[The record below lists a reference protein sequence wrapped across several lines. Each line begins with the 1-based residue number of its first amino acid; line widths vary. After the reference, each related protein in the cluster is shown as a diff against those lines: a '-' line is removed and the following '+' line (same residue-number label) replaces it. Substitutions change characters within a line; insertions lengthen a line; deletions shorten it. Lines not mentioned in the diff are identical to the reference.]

1 MDAKQYHYRLYT
13 TIYIKDIYALLFL
26 NGELIAVHDEKQDFS
41 ECINIDAHSTW
52 EQCLSDT
59 LSEMSFHEISLGR
72 HDFSRGIQAEQEEQ
86 AERDRIR
93 VGTAAIA
100 VPLTVALPGIIP
112 VLCIFTC
119 GAGCED
125 PGAKPGDYQD
135 PCIGKLQSSLNA
147 AASVVDANMSRIE
160 IIKSLVQTSHDKKV
174 LFEGKLEQYRN
185 NSSILNFSWG
195 CSYLSNG
202 SWLNISTG
210 FRDEKLRWAWFRYEK
225 ISAYNQEVFQGCK
238 GTWEEVRKC
247 AEEKEKRT
255 LGRKNYKVLLEGGL
269 RDEPDDE
276 WELYNFKKYH
286 GEYDFK
292 WLCMAAKQGDYR
304 ARWELGYLHHYGLYG
319 VRKDL
324 VLSVMWYS
332 LVEAD
337 GHNPKGVDN
346 IREQLT
352 PEQLS
357 EADHLYE
364 NWKPGRCER
373 EIMGTEPIN
382 TQ

>member
-1 MDAKQYHYRLYT
+1 MVIALSLALSCVTAPGIRTTDVAELHYGDREEKVVEKLGQGSEFLYFVLDTKQYHYRLYT

-41 ECINIDAHSTW
+41 ECINIDAYSTW

-86 AERDRIR
+86 SERDRIR
-93 VGTAAIA
+93 AGTAAIA

-147 AASVVDANMSRIE
+147 AASVVDANMSRID
-160 IIKSLVQTSHDKKV
+160 IVKSLVQTSHDKKV
-174 LFEGKLEQYRN
+174 IFEGKMEQYRN

-195 CSYLSNG
+195 CSHLSNG

-210 FRDEKLRWAWFRYEK
+210 FRGEKLRWAWFRYER
-225 ISAYNQEVFQGCK
+225 ISAYNQEVFEGCK
-238 GTWEEVRKC
+238 GAWEEGRKC
-247 AEEKEKRT
+247 AE
-255 LGRKNYKVLLEGGL
+255 
-269 RDEPDDE
+269 
-276 WELYNFKKYH
+276 
-286 GEYDFK
+286 
-292 WLCMAAKQGDYR
+292 
-304 ARWELGYLHHYGLYG
+304 
-319 VRKDL
+319 
-324 VLSVMWYS
+324 
-332 LVEAD
+332 
-337 GHNPKGVDN
+337 
-346 IREQLT
+346 
-352 PEQLS
+352 
-357 EADHLYE
+357 
-364 NWKPGRCER
+364 
-373 EIMGTEPIN
+373 
-382 TQ
+382 